1 MCLSKAL
8 EIHDINDICVID
20 GAAGQCWVSFL
31 VVFTGREG
39 NVVMFTLNAVKKK
52 KKKAICIIVA
62 KLSSTLF
69 YSG

>member
-52 KKKAICIIVA
+52 KKAIGIIVA
-62 KLSSTLF
+62 KLSSKLF

>member
-1 MCLSKAL
+1 MCLFKAL
-8 EIHDINDICVID
+8 ETHDINDMCIID

-39 NVVMFTLNAVKKK
+39 NVMFTLNAVKKK
-52 KKKAICIIVA
+52 KKRAIGIIVA
-62 KLSSTLF
+62 KLSSKVF

>member
-52 KKKAICIIVA
+52 KKKAIGIIVA
-62 KLSSTLF
+62 KLSSKLF

>member
-1 MCLSKAL
+1 MCLFKAL

-39 NVVMFTLNAVKKK
+39 NVIMFTLNAVKKK
-52 KKKAICIIVA
+52 KAIGIIVA
-62 KLSSTLF
+62 KLSSKLF

>member
-1 MCLSKAL
+1 MCLFKAL

-39 NVVMFTLNAVKKK
+39 NVIMFTLNAVT
-52 KKKAICIIVA
+52 KKKAIGIIVA
-62 KLSSTLF
+62 KLSSKLF

>member
-52 KKKAICIIVA
+52 KK
-62 KLSSTLF
+62 LF
-69 YSG
+69 A

>member
-1 MCLSKAL
+1 MCLFKAL

-39 NVVMFTLNAVKKK
+39 NVIMFTLNAVKKK
-52 KKKAICIIVA
+52 KSYWHYSCKAI
-62 KLSSTLF
+62 L
-69 YSG
+69 